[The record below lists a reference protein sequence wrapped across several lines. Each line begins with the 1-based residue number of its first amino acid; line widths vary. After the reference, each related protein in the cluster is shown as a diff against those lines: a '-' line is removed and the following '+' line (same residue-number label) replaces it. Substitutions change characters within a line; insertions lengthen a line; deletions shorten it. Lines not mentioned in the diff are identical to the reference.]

1 MSRTTPSNLPHRN
14 ASVAGQQVRF
24 LDRDPV
30 PVSLRGKEAKLEQEA
45 HRVAVVRVGGRR
57 MHVPKDW
64 LVPAQGSTTSDHPTS
79 HPSLAQSTG
88 SEGDDD
94 PITEQAWYGI
104 LDACLELNLSQ
115 EDAYQVIAEAIGMQ
129 PDELDPS
136 RLTWRQ
142 YLKVIERLEQLEAA
156 S

>member
-1 MSRTTPSNLPHRN
+1 MGSTASSNLPHRN

-64 LVPAQGSTTSDHPTS
+64 LVPAQGSTTSGQPTFHPA
-79 HPSLAQSTG
+79 LAQSTV

>member
-1 MSRTTPSNLPHRN
+1 MHNVDTN
-14 ASVAGQQVRF
+14 GQRVRF

-30 PVSLRGKEAKLEQEA
+30 PLSLRGKEGQLEQEA
-45 HRVAVVRVGGRR
+45 YRVAAVRVGGRR
-57 MHVPKDW
+57 IHVPKDW
-64 LVPAQGSTTSDHPTS
+64 LVVQGSTSDRPTS
-79 HPSLAQSTG
+79 HPALVQSKD

-94 PITEQAWYGI
+94 LITKQAWYGI
-104 LDACLELNLSQ
+104 LDICLELNLSQ

-142 YLKVIERLEQLEAA
+142 YLKIIERLEQLEAA
-156 S
+156 L